1 MKKIRWDRVIIFL
14 IGVILVSF
22 ICFSLIKTLFVGVVE
37 QFTNDKKIVA
47 STSLTVPLY
56 DFDYNEIIQIKR
68 GEEVTILKDNI
79 INNEQEYSQVKYDKN
94 EYYILSSNLVDDIND
109 AVLEKSANRNKR
121 FTECQRHDEEGNT
134 FFLVHDTKD
143 AEKPELVHIR
153 FNFNEK
159 NFLLNKEGHLVF
171 GSKKYFLKDDELW
184 QSTRGKDGKWHDGK
198 VKEKRENYELIK
210 QAFKF
215 VKEKNLE
222 HYFHE
227 DIS

>member
-109 AVLEKSANRNKR
+109 AVLEKEMYVRTS
-121 FTECQRHDEEGNT
+121 
-134 FFLVHDTKD
+134 
-143 AEKPELVHIR
+143 I
-153 FNFNEK
+153 
-159 NFLLNKEGHLVF
+159 
-171 GSKKYFLKDDELW
+171 
-184 QSTRGKDGKWHDGK
+184 
-198 VKEKRENYELIK
+198 I
-210 QAFKF
+210 
-215 VKEKNLE
+215 
-222 HYFHE
+222 
-227 DIS
+227 

>member
-79 INNEQEYSQVKYDKN
+79 INNEQEYSQ
-94 EYYILSSNLVDDIND
+94 E
-109 AVLEKSANRNKR
+109 
-121 FTECQRHDEEGNT
+121 
-134 FFLVHDTKD
+134 
-143 AEKPELVHIR
+143 
-153 FNFNEK
+153 
-159 NFLLNKEGHLVF
+159 
-171 GSKKYFLKDDELW
+171 
-184 QSTRGKDGKWHDGK
+184 
-198 VKEKRENYELIK
+198 
-210 QAFKF
+210 
-215 VKEKNLE
+215 
-222 HYFHE
+222 
-227 DIS
+227 